1 MQVPP
6 LRRCAAP
13 VGMTRVRRDTPQRC
27 ALWGIQ
33 HAKRTPCGSTILFG
47 MALRAVIVDDEELAR
62 GELRYLLEQAGG
74 VEIVAEGSNGVE
86 AVELVREHRPEI
98 VFLDVRMPG
107 MDGFAVIHRL
117 LKLKEPLPQIVF
129 ATAFDQYAVRAFEV
143 NAVDYLLKP
152 FDLKRVRQTVERA
165 AMRATD
171 VVGGVE
177 ANGAKLDALMKLL
190 EQPAAAAVKK
200 SVGKIVLR
208 AQSRMLLVDAAEICF
223 ASIESGVITVKTAA
237 LEGVSTCRTLE
248 ELMEQMEGGTFWRA
262 HRSHVVNVQHI
273 REVVPWFK
281 GSYLVRMDDKE
292 KTEIPVAR
300 AQTKRLK
307 ELFKL

>member
-1 MQVPP
+1 
-6 LRRCAAP
+6 
-13 VGMTRVRRDTPQRC
+13 
-27 ALWGIQ
+27 
-33 HAKRTPCGSTILFG
+33 